1 MKKYLFILVASL
13 FISGN
18 VTYADEIGSSD
29 SKEQILIK
37 IIELDKEMTDE
48 MNQIVSEEPEIS
60 TYNVKL
66 IEKLPPSGGI
76 PSGIFVSTSRANSN
90 AVTLGYGN
98 AHKFK
103 TTMVKNQ
110 KDTTIAHYNMYEVK
124 SSKKA
129 VSKR

>member
-1 MKKYLFILVASL
+1 MKKYVFILVVLL

-37 IIELDKEMTDE
+37 ELDKEMADE
-48 MNQIVSEEPEIS
+48 INQIASDEPEIS
-60 TYNVKL
+60 TYNGKL

-76 PSGIFVSTSRANSN
+76 PSGIFVSTSIANSN
-90 AVTLGYGN
+90 AATLGYGN

-103 TTMVKNQ
+103 TAMVKNQ
-110 KDTTIAHYNMYEVK
+110 KIPQ
-124 SSKKA
+124 
-129 VSKR
+129 

>member
-1 MKKYLFILVASL
+1 
-13 FISGN
+13 
-18 VTYADEIGSSD
+18 
-29 SKEQILIK
+29 
-37 IIELDKEMTDE
+37 

-124 SSKKA
+124 SSKKPFQKGDILLHHTSTKTFYVTHHNIFA
-129 VSKR
+129 ADGYRPIPL